1 MKKVLGL
8 VAALMLIFSSVVY
21 AGGDQ
26 NHGSK
31 GQGSTGGDGNGST
44 TQTRGN

>member
-1 MKKVLGL
+1 MKQVFGFI
-8 VAALMLIFSSVVY
+8 AALMLIFSSVVY

-31 GQGSTGGDGNGST
+31 GQGSTGEDGKGST
-44 TQTRGN
+44 TQTRGD

>member
-1 MKKVLGL
+1 MKKVFLTL
-8 VAALMLIFSSVVY
+8 VIFVSFTAFAF

-31 GQGSTGGDGNGST
+31 GQGSTGSGGGGQT
-44 TQTRGN
+44 TQQRSG

>member
-1 MKKVLGL
+1 MKKIIGL
-8 VAALMLIFSSVVY
+8 VAIIMIICSSMAY

-31 GQGSTGGDGNGST
+31 GQGSTGTSGAGDT
-44 TQTRGN
+44 TQNRGG